1 MEYLEYEFLA
11 IEDEDWDFARN
22 KQVLLKSSIG
32 EWSSSIFSSE
42 VFVKNER
49 FIGPNRDYPFQG
61 LTTFYN
67 NKVIKLIDG
76 LLFSL
81 NKGFG
86 EKVLASPYKITYI
99 YPDLEVS
106 LSFEDDCFQLRFNKN
121 NCRIL
126 PLFENEFNWEI
137 LGEWLRIN
145 FNSIEIKIG
154 PLESI
159 DRIFYYTDWI
169 YKLDSGFRYVD
180 LDGSIRFIRDKRK
193 IFSPFI
199 LTLKKDFIKIFINEM
214 KDPWKIKEDS
224 WISKLIFCES
234 PIGDLIKCRLFTL
247 RCFGLNIN
255 GIWFPEAGCWWFR
268 NPWTRDALE
277 GILSNFKVYTRVFN
291 WEDRIRRLL
300 IFLVE
305 ILKKKM
311 GLPNFI
317 GGVEESADSPPLLL
331 YLCSKLG
338 INVVSLA
345 IELLKNMEKRDI
357 TEGRPI
363 LRDGLVACIPHQS
376 WTDSKINGKPSRLP
390 KEWEGLLPKYFL
402 PEVNGYWIM
411 ALRSLYETS
420 RNDEIKSTLETME
433 FEFKRKFWNGNF
445 LFDIIDFETKNKSN
459 EITSMGLVGISTTM
473 HLFNEEELNIVFKSV
488 KSLMVYRTL
497 KFLGNETFLFGVA
510 ITKRMLPY
518 LGDEEYHKSAIWP
531 RDTPYLIK
539 FLERMGRE
547 NEIRELL
554 LNNLDQMVSE
564 GAIFYVNE
572 IFGHAIG
579 KNPSPKGLSMNPI
592 PLKNPAQYWSHW
604 CDPYLG
610 RFIRER

>member
-1 MEYLEYEFLA
+1 MKYEFLA
-11 IEDEDWDFARN
+11 IEDEDWDYARN
-22 KQVLLKSSIG
+22 KQILLKSSIG

-49 FIGPNRDYPFQG
+49 FIGPNRDCPFQG
-61 LTTFYN
+61 LITFHN
-67 NKVIKLIDG
+67 NKIIKLIDG

-81 NKGFG
+81 NEGFG
-86 EKVLASPYKITYI
+86 EKVLVSPYEVTYI
-99 YPDLEVS
+99 YPDLKIS
-106 LSFEDDCFQLRFNKN
+106 LSFEEDCFQLNFNKN

-126 PLFENEFNWEI
+126 PLFENKFNWEI
-137 LGEWLRIN
+137 HEEWIRIN
-145 FNSIEIKIG
+145 FNSINIKIG
-154 PLESI
+154 PLE
-159 DRIFYYTDWI
+159 RIEIVDYFTDWI
-169 YKLDSGFRYVD
+169 YKLDCGFRYID
-180 LDGSIRFIRDKRK
+180 FDGSIRFIKEKRK

-199 LTLKKDFIKIFINEM
+199 LTLKKNFMKIFINNM
-214 KDPWKIKEDS
+214 KDTWKIKENS
-224 WISKLIFCES
+224 WINKLIFHEG

-268 NPWTRDALE
+268 EPWIRDALE
-277 GILSNFKVYTRVFN
+277 GILNNFQIYTRIFN
-291 WEDRIRRLL
+291 WEDRIKKLG
-300 IFLVE
+300 IFLIE

-311 GLPNFI
+311 GLPNLI
-317 GGVEESADSPPLLL
+317 EGTEESADSPPLLL

-338 INVVSLA
+338 INVDSLA

-363 LRDGLVACIPHQS
+363 VREGLIACIPHQS
-376 WTDSKINGKPSRLP
+376 WTDSKINGRPSRLP
-390 KEWEGLLPKYFL
+390 KEWNDLLPKYFL

-411 ALRSLYETS
+411 ALKSLYENS
-420 RNDEIKSTLETME
+420 KNEEIKNILEVME

-445 LFDIIDFETKNKSN
+445 LFDIIDFENKNKSD
-459 EITSMGLVGISTTM
+459 EITSMGLVGISTTI
-473 HLFNEEELNIVFKSV
+473 HLFNEKELNNIFKSL
-488 KSLMVYRTL
+488 KLLMIYRTM
-497 KFLGNETFLFGVA
+497 KFLGNETLPFGIA
-510 ITKRMLPY
+510 ITKKMMPY
-518 LGDEEYHKSAIWP
+518 LGDEEYHKSVIWP

-539 FLERMGRE
+539 FLERIGKE
-547 NEIRELL
+547 NEIKGIL
-554 LNNLDQMVSE
+554 LNNLDHMISE
-564 GAIFYVNE
+564 GVIFYINE